1 MFFCTCPQVL
11 ALPTELT
18 GPGSDRAPGYTSV
31 RRGGRQGERAGPDVG
46 VCACHMPQASQGEGS
61 GGQQWGELIGLLGPP
76 STERPEGRVAEGTG
90 PQGAAARATGEARS
104 RQWPRSFVVDVSWP
118 ERGHQKGV
126 RAESLQSYPALCHPT
141 DCSPP
146 GSSVHEI
153 LQARILEWVA
163 MPSSRGSSPPRD

>member
-1 MFFCTCPQVL
+1 MSGVAAARASKQDQTWACVHATCLRPHKERGL
-11 ALPTELT
+11 
-18 GPGSDRAPGYTSV
+18 GGSS
-31 RRGGRQGERAGPDVG
+31 GE
-46 VCACHMPQASQGEGS
+46 SWE
-61 GGQQWGELIGLLGPP
+61 GLLGPP

-90 PQGAAARATGEARS
+90 PQGAAVRATGEAGS
-104 RQWPRSFVVDVSWP
+104 GQWPRSFMVDVSWP
-118 ERGHQKGV
+118 EREHQKGV

-153 LQARILEWVA
+153 LQARTLEWVA